1 MTTPLAQARGLTKR
15 FGALTAVDE
24 LDLDVGPGEVLG
36 FLGPNGAGKTTT
48 VRLLLGLARPT
59 SGAATVLGCDAWSQA
74 PLAHQ
79 DVGFLPAEFA
89 LHPRLTGWAN
99 LEHLRR
105 LRATAAEAHRA
116 RARELAERLDADLNR
131 PLRTLSSGNRR
142 KIGIIAALAH
152 SPRLAVLDEPISGL
166 DPLVQKEFHAIVD
179 ELRSSGAGVL
189 LSSHTLPEVERIAD
203 RVAIMRAGRL
213 VACERTDVLLGKAV
227 HRFDVTFAD
236 DAEAVSFL
244 RRCPSLTAVSRVEHD
259 GAVVRFAVEGA
270 VTDVVTTLGAHRVLT
285 LRTPETELEDVFLR
299 YYGPAT
305 EVAR

>member
-1 MTTPLAQARGLTKR
+1 MTFPLVSARGLTKR
-15 FGALTAVDE
+15 FGALTAVDR
-24 LDLDVGPGEVLG
+24 LDLDLGPGEVLG

-48 VRLLLGLARPT
+48 IRMLLGLARPT
-59 SGAATVLGCDAWSQA
+59 SGTVTVLGCDAWSQA
-74 PLAHQ
+74 PLAHH

-105 LRATAAEAHRA
+105 LRGSATASYRE
-116 RARELAERLDADLNR
+116 RARELAQRLDADLDR
-131 PLRTLSSGNRR
+131 PLRTLSSGNKR
-142 KIGIIAALAH
+142 KVGIIAALAH

-166 DPLVQKEFHAIVD
+166 DPLVQKEFHSIVD
-179 ELRSSGAGVL
+179 ELRGSGSGVL

-203 RVAIMRAGRL
+203 RVAIMRSGGL

-227 HRFDVTFAD
+227 HRFEVTFAD
-236 DAEAVSFL
+236 TAEAASFVERCHALTTVSL
-244 RRCPSLTAVSRVEHD
+244 VERD

-270 VTDVVTTLGAHRVLT
+270 VTDVVATLGAQRVLT

-299 YYGPAT
+299 YYGSAT

>member
-1 MTTPLAQARGLTKR
+1 MTTLLVHTHALTKR
-15 FGALTAVDE
+15 FGTLTAVDE
-24 LDLDVGPGEVLG
+24 LDLGVGPGEVLG

-48 VRLLLGLARPT
+48 IRMLLGLARPT

-74 PLAHQ
+74 PQAHR

-89 LHPRLTGWAN
+89 LHPKLTGWAN
-99 LEHLRR
+99 LEHLWR
-105 LRATAAEAHRA
+105 LRETAPYRA
-116 RARELAERLDADLNR
+116 RARELAQRLEADLNR
-131 PLRTLSSGNRR
+131 PLRTLSSGNKR

-166 DPLVQKEFHAIVD
+166 DPLVQKEFHGIVD
-179 ELRSSGAGVL
+179 ELRASGSGVL

-227 HRFDVTFAD
+227 HRFEVTFAD
-236 DAEAVSFL
+236 DVEAASFTERCRGLTTVSL
-244 RRCPSLTAVSRVEHD
+244 VEQD
-259 GAVVRFAVEGA
+259 GALVRLAVEGA
-270 VTDVVTTLGAHRVLT
+270 VTDVVAILGTHRVLA
-285 LRTPETELEDVFLR
+285 LRTPETELEEVFLR
-299 YYGPAT
+299 YYGSVT

>member
-1 MTTPLAQARGLTKR
+1 MTSPLVRTHALTKR

-24 LDLDVGPGEVLG
+24 LDLDVSPGEVLG

-48 VRLLLGLARPT
+48 IRMLLGLARPS
-59 SGAATVLGCDAWSQA
+59 SGAATVLGHDAWAQA
-74 PLAHQ
+74 PLAHH

-105 LRATAAEAHRA
+105 LRSTAAEAHRA
-116 RARELAERLDADLNR
+116 RARELAERLGADLDR
-131 PLRTLSSGNRR
+131 PLRTLSSGNKR
-142 KIGIIAALAH
+142 KVGIIAALAH

-179 ELRSSGAGVL
+179 ELRSRGSGIL
-189 LSSHTLPEVERIAD
+189 LSSHTLPEVERVAD
-203 RVAIMRAGRL
+203 RVAIMRSGRL

-227 HRFDVTFAD
+227 HRFEVTFAD
-236 DAEAVSFL
+236 DTEAASFL
-244 RRCPSLTAVSRVEHD
+244 RQCPSLPAVSHVEHD
-259 GAVVRFAVEGA
+259 GALVRFAVEGA
-270 VTDVVTTLGAHRVLT
+270 VTDVVATLGAQRVLT

-299 YYGPAT
+299 YYGTAT